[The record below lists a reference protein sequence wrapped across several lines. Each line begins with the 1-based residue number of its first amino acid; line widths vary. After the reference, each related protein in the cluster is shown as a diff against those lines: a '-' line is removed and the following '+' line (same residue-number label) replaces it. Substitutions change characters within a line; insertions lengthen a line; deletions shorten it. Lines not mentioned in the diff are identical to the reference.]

1 MATRILVDDR
11 WIGRHGV
18 GRFAAEVIRRLEG
31 AEGISSTLTSP
42 PLHPLDPWKLAR
54 EIRRREPE
62 LFFSPGFNPPRAIPC
77 PLVFCI
83 YDLIHLEMPEERTAA
98 KRAYYRFVVAPAAR
112 RAAAIITVSEFSR
125 ERIVALL
132 GVPAGKIVVAGCG
145 VDATFCIDGPKRE
158 AGRPYLLWAGNHKP
172 HKNTERMMAAYAR
185 SRASLS
191 CDLILVARATPAIR
205 KHAATLGDPER
216 RGVFP
221 DRGATGLLLPSLIE
235 GFGLPLA
242 EAMACGTPCLVSAAA
257 SLPEFSMK
265 GGKLL

>member
-1 MATRILVDDR
+1 MH
-11 WIGRHGV
+11 GGV
-18 GRFAAEVIRRLEG
+18 GEAG
-31 AEGISSTLTSP
+31 
-42 PLHPLDPWKLAR
+42 
-54 EIRRREPE
+54 
-62 LFFSPGFNPPRAIPC
+62 
-77 PLVFCI
+77 
-83 YDLIHLEMPEERTAA
+83 
-98 KRAYYRFVVAPAAR
+98 
-112 RAAAIITVSEFSR
+112 R

-158 AGRPYLLWAGNHKP
+158 AGRPYLLWVGNHKP

-205 KHAATLGDPER
+205 KHAATLGIAER
-216 RGVFP
+216 VHWLN
-221 DRGATGLLLPSLIE
+221 DVDDAELAALYRGATGLLLPSLIE

-257 SLPEFSMK
+257 SLHEVAGEAALAVDPLDIAATATGIDRRVEDEPLRKELARRGPERAAAFEWEDVAARVRRV
-265 GGKLL
+265 LEDALAEATA